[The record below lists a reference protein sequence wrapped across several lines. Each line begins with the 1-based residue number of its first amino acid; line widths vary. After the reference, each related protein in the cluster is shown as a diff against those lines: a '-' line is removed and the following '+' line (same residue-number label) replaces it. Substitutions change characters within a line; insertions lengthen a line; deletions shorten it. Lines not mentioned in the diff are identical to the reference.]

1 MAASTGNH
9 GAAVAYAMAKL
20 RIPGTVFVP
29 EGASSTKLN
38 AIRAWEP
45 RSTCMARM
53 GWNPK
58 PRRGATPSRGL
69 VYLSPYNDPY
79 VVAGQGTIG
88 AELARQ
94 LDRID
99 VLCISVGGGGL
110 VGGASPGTSRTG
122 PRRCGGGLLAREVQ
136 GDVRIGESGAN
147 PRSALGAYPVR
158 WDGRWSRGRCDHVPT
173 LPGAHR

>member
-1 MAASTGNH
+1 
-9 GAAVAYAMAKL
+9 
-20 RIPGTVFVP
+20 
-29 EGASSTKLN
+29 
-38 AIRAWEP
+38 
-45 RSTCMARM
+45 MARM

-110 VGGASPGTSRTG
+110 VGGVAAGYLKDWAAPVWWWA
-122 PRRCGGGLLAREVQ
+122 AR
-136 GDVRIGESGAN
+136 
-147 PRSALGAYPVR
+147 PRSPR
-158 WDGRWSRGRCDHVPT
+158 
-173 LPGAHR
+173 